1 MHTCII
7 IFCIVFNACSSLR
20 PAEVFIYEIRAM
32 NPPALGQSS
41 ALFPKLELAGGGGKA
56 AVLLSGS
63 TGLTSSDM
71 ELQKML
77 IDERMR
83 CENHKTNYQTLKVE
97 HTRLQDEYTRAQSEL
112 KRLLSDRQVAQ
123 EKQQLLLAELR
134 GELLDKTHELEE
146 LRLQVL
152 TPQRLE
158 LLKAQVQQELE
169 APIRERFNKL
179 QEEAENY
186 RSEYNKLRY
195 DLTFLKSEF
204 DHQKEEHI
212 RVLEERRIRHE
223 ADVARLE
230 RDKEDLAAQLQSGN
244 PARDGKRVE
253 ALLREK
259 AQLHQRLKGLEA
271 EVTELRAERNNSGAQ
286 AENVQR
292 IQIRQLAE
300 SQAAVKALEAE
311 KQSIRMQ
318 LDRTESELRLSQE
331 QNTLL
336 TGKLH
341 KAEREIH
348 SLNSQIEEMKHT
360 HKLDLSNVKLECVRA
375 KGELERDRD
384 TLQCQVEGLQSDIE
398 VLKSALERNKELISE
413 KEREMV
419 RRVQAAREEEIHKM
433 ATLQEE
439 KLELEN
445 RLSELEQ
452 QRALQ
457 EASGNSQ
464 KEEWEERLRAA
475 QLGEESVRK
484 ELQNLRVKIQ
494 QQGQQLEELE
504 TLRAESA
511 DLRRQNAE
519 LNLQIGTL
527 SHSESELLDTNSRL
541 RESLERVREDLR
553 STRTQMER
561 TQQEAERLVEERQV
575 EWLEEKHKLQEKEA
589 ELREKYSQAKERLQ
603 RAAFAQKKR
612 KTMTELKENKLQDKI
627 QLLEAKIEELE
638 IEASTARKK
647 SSYSEEHAQLSK
659 RLKEL
664 QRRHNEFRRL
674 LLGNQMTS
682 STPLAQSLLIPA
694 ESIFLNIQE
703 DQHQRELSVLRR
715 RLEELE
721 NSQQQQL
728 EELAAPLDRDRERLS
743 SPRDALPDLS

>member
-1 MHTCII
+1 
-7 IFCIVFNACSSLR
+7 
-20 PAEVFIYEIRAM
+20 M

-41 ALFPKLELAGGGGKA
+41 ALFPNLEPAGGGGKT

-63 TGLTSSDM
+63 MGLTSSDM

-134 GELLDKTHELEE
+134 GELLDKTRELEE

-152 TPQRLE
+152 SPQRLE

-169 APIRERFNKL
+169 APVRERFNKL

-204 DHQKEEHI
+204 DHQKEEHV

-230 RDKEDLAAQLQSGN
+230 RDKENLAAQLQSGD

-271 EVTELRAERNNSGAQ
+271 EVTELRAKRNNSGAQ

-300 SQAAVKALEAE
+300 SQAAVKALE
-311 KQSIRMQ
+311 
-318 LDRTESELRLSQE
+318 
-331 QNTLL
+331 
-336 TGKLH
+336 
-341 KAEREIH
+341 
-348 SLNSQIEEMKHT
+348 IEEMKHT
-360 HKLDLSNVKLECVRA
+360 HKLELSNLKLECVRA
-375 KGELERDRD
+375 KGDLERDRD
-384 TLQCQVEGLQSDIE
+384 TLQCQVEGKQTSSSFIYFLGTYFTIISVSLSVLGLQSDIE
-398 VLKSALERNKELISE
+398 VMKSALERNKELISE

-419 RRVQAAREEEIHKM
+419 RRVQAAREDEIHKM
-433 ATLQEE
+433 ASLQEE

-457 EASGNSQ
+457 EAAGSSQ
-464 KEEWEERLRAA
+464 KEEWDERLRAA

-484 ELQNLRVKIQ
+484 ELQNLRVKVQ
-494 QQGQQLEELE
+494 QQSQQLEELE
-504 TLRAESA
+504 SLRAENA

-541 RESLERVREDLR
+541 RESLERVREELR
-553 STRTQMER
+553 STRTQIER
-561 TQQEAERLVEERQV
+561 TQQEAERLVEERRV
-575 EWLEEKHKLQEKEA
+575 EWLEEKHKLQEGEA

-694 ESIFLNIQE
+694 ESIFSNIQE

-743 SPRDALPDLS
+743 SPRDVLPDLS

>member
-1 MHTCII
+1 MDK
-7 IFCIVFNACSSLR
+7 
-20 PAEVFIYEIRAM
+20 M
-32 NPPALGQSS
+32 NHPALGQSS
-41 ALFPKLELAGGGGKA
+41 VLFPNLEPAGGGGKA
-56 AVLLSGS
+56 SVLLGS
-63 TGLTSSDM
+63 SAGLISSDM

-83 CENHKTNYQTLKVE
+83 CENHKTNYQTLKAE
-97 HTRLQDEYTRAQSEL
+97 HTRLQDEYTRAQNEL
-112 KRLLSDRQVAQ
+112 KRLLGERQVTQ
-123 EKQQLLLAELR
+123 EKQQLLLAEMR
-134 GELLDKTHELEE
+134 GELLDKTRELEE
-146 LRLQVL
+146 LKLQVP

-158 LLKAQVQQELE
+158 LLRAQVQQELE

-204 DHQKEEHI
+204 DHQKEEHV

-230 RDKEDLAAQLQSGN
+230 HDKEDLAAQLQSGD

-259 AQLHQRLKGLEA
+259 AQLHQRLRGLEA
-271 EVTELRAERNNSGAQ
+271 EVAELRAERNNSGAQ
-286 AENVQR
+286 AENVHR

-300 SQAAVKALEAE
+300 SQATVKALEAE

-341 KAEREIH
+341 KAEREIN
-348 SLNSQIEEMKHT
+348 SLNSQVQEMKHA
-360 HKLDLSNVKLECVRA
+360 HKLELANVKLECVRA
-375 KGELERDRD
+375 KGEMERDRD

-398 VLKSALERNKELISE
+398 VLKETFERNKDLISE

-419 RRVQAAREEEIHKM
+419 RRVQAAREEEINKM

-452 QRALQ
+452 HRALQ
-457 EASGNSQ
+457 EATGNTQ

-484 ELQNLRVKIQ
+484 ELHILRAKVQ

-504 TLRAESA
+504 TLRAENA
-511 DLRRQNAE
+511 DLRRQNADV
-519 LNLQIGTL
+519 NLQIGTL
-527 SHSESELLDTNSRL
+527 SHSESELLETNSRL
-541 RESLERVREDLR
+541 RECLERVREDLR
-553 STRTQMER
+553 SARTQMER
-561 TQQEAERLVEERQV
+561 MQQEAERLVDERRV
-575 EWLEEKHKLQEKEA
+575 EWLEEKHKLQDKEA
-589 ELREKYSQAKERLQ
+589 ELRDKYSQAKERLQ

-612 KTMTELKENKLQDKI
+612 KTITELKEKKLQDKI

-638 IEASTARKK
+638 IEASTAKKK

-682 STPLAQSLLIPA
+682 TPLAPSLLIPA
-694 ESIFLNIQE
+694 DSIFSNIQE
-703 DQHQRELSVLRR
+703 EQHQRELSVLRR
-715 RLEELE
+715 RLEDLE
-721 NSQQQQL
+721 SSQQQQL
-728 EELAAPLDRDRERLS
+728 EELSAPLDRDRDRERLP

>member
-1 MHTCII
+1 MH
-7 IFCIVFNACSSLR
+7 
-20 PAEVFIYEIRAM
+20 EM

-41 ALFPKLELAGGGGKA
+41 ALFPNLQHAGGGGKA
-56 AVLLSGS
+56 AVLLGGL

-83 CENHKTNYQTLKVE
+83 CENHKTNYQTLKAE

-134 GELLDKTHELEE
+134 GELLDKTRELEE
-146 LRLQVL
+146 LKLQVL

-158 LLKAQVQQELE
+158 LLRAQVQQELE

-204 DHQKEEHI
+204 DHQKEEHA

-230 RDKEDLAAQLQSGN
+230 HDKEDLATQLQSGD
-244 PARDGKRVE
+244 PARNGKRVE

-259 AQLHQRLKGLEA
+259 AQLHQRLKSLEA

-341 KAEREIH
+341 KAEREIN
-348 SLNSQIEEMKHT
+348 SLSSQVEEMKHT
-360 HKLDLSNVKLECVRA
+360 HKLELSNVKLEGVRA
-375 KGELERDRD
+375 KGEIERDRD

-398 VLKSALERNKELISE
+398 VMKSALERNKDLISE
-413 KEREMV
+413 REREMV

-457 EASGNSQ
+457 EATGNSQ

-484 ELQNLRVKIQ
+484 ELQNLRAKVQ

-504 TLRAESA
+504 TSRAENA
-511 DLRRQNAE
+511 DLRQQNAE
-519 LNLQIGTL
+519 LNLQIGAL
-527 SHSESELLDTNSRL
+527 SHSESEILDTNNRL

-553 STRTQMER
+553 SARTQMER
-561 TQQEAERLVEERQV
+561 TQQEAERLVEERRV
-575 EWLEEKHKLQEKEA
+575 EWLEEKHKLQDREA

-638 IEASTARKK
+638 IEASTAKKK
-647 SSYSEEHAQLSK
+647 SSYSEEHTQLSK

-674 LLGNQMTS
+674 LLGNQITS
-682 STPLAQSLLIPA
+682 STPLAQSLFIPT
-694 ESIFLNIQE
+694 ESIFSNIQE
-703 DQHQRELSVLRR
+703 EQHQRELCVLRR

-728 EELAAPLDRDRERLS
+728 EELAAPLDRERLS
-743 SPRDALPDLS
+743 SPRDVLPELS

>member
-1 MHTCII
+1 MDK
-7 IFCIVFNACSSLR
+7 
-20 PAEVFIYEIRAM
+20 M
-32 NPPALGQSS
+32 NPPALGQAS
-41 ALFPKLELAGGGGKA
+41 ALFPDLEPPGGVGKA
-56 AVLLSGS
+56 TVLLGGS

-71 ELQKML
+71 EFQKML

-97 HTRLQDEYTRAQSEL
+97 HTRLQDQYTRAQNEL
-112 KRLLSDRQVAQ
+112 KRLLSDRQVTQ

-134 GELLDKTHELEE
+134 GELLDKTRDLEE
-146 LRLQVL
+146 LKLQVL

-158 LLKAQVQQELE
+158 LLRAQVQQELE

-204 DHQKEEHI
+204 DHQKEEHA

-230 RDKEDLAAQLQSGN
+230 HDKEDLATQLQSGD

-259 AQLHQRLKGLEA
+259 AQLHQRLRGLEA

-341 KAEREIH
+341 KAEREIN
-348 SLNSQIEEMKHT
+348 SLNSQVEEMKHT
-360 HKLDLSNVKLECVRA
+360 HKLELSNVKLECVRS
-375 KGELERDRD
+375 KGELERERD
-384 TLQCQVEGLQSDIE
+384 MLQCQVEGLQSDIE
-398 VLKSALERNKELISE
+398 VMKSALERNKELISE

-452 QRALQ
+452 QKALQ
-457 EASGNSQ
+457 EVTGNSQ

-484 ELQNLRVKIQ
+484 ELQNLRTKVQ

-504 TLRAESA
+504 TLKAENA
-511 DLRRQNAE
+511 DLRQQIAE
-519 LNLQIGTL
+519 LNLQVGTL
-527 SHSESELLDTNSRL
+527 SHSESELLDTNNRL

-553 STRTQMER
+553 SARTQMER
-561 TQQEAERLVEERQV
+561 TQQEAERLVEERRV
-575 EWLEEKHKLQEKEA
+575 EWLEEKHKLQDIEA

-612 KTMTELKENKLQDKI
+612 KTMTELKENKLKDKI
-627 QLLEAKIEELE
+627 QLLEAKIAELE
-638 IEASTARKK
+638 IEASAEKKK

-659 RLKEL
+659 RLREL

-682 STPLAQSLLIPA
+682 STPLAQSLLIPN
-694 ESIFLNIQE
+694 ESIFSNIQE
-703 DQHQRELSVLRR
+703 EQHQRELCVLRR

>member
-1 MHTCII
+1 
-7 IFCIVFNACSSLR
+7 
-20 PAEVFIYEIRAM
+20 M
-32 NPPALGQSS
+32 NPAALGQSS
-41 ALFPKLELAGGGGKA
+41 ALFPNLELVGGGGKA

-112 KRLLSDRQVAQ
+112 KRLLSDRQAAQ

-134 GELLDKTHELEE
+134 GELLDKTRELEE

-169 APIRERFNKL
+169 TPIRERFNKL

-204 DHQKEEHI
+204 DHQKEEHV

-230 RDKEDLAAQLQSGN
+230 RDKEDLATQLQSGD

-259 AQLHQRLKGLEA
+259 TQLHQRLKGLEA

-341 KAEREIH
+341 KAEREIS
-348 SLNSQIEEMKHT
+348 SLNSQIEELKHT

-398 VLKSALERNKELISE
+398 VLKSALEKNKELISE

-419 RRVQAAREEEIHKM
+419 RRVQAAREEEIHKI

-439 KLELEN
+439 K
-445 RLSELEQ
+445 
-452 QRALQ
+452 
-457 EASGNSQ
+457 
-464 KEEWEERLRAA
+464 
-475 QLGEESVRK
+475 
-484 ELQNLRVKIQ
+484 VKIQ

-504 TLRAESA
+504 TLRAENA

-553 STRTQMER
+553 SARTQMER
-561 TQQEAERLVEERQV
+561 TQQEAERLVEERRV
-575 EWLEEKHKLQEKEA
+575 EWLEEKHKLLEKEA

-638 IEASTARKK
+638 IEASTVRKK

>member
-1 MHTCII
+1 
-7 IFCIVFNACSSLR
+7 
-20 PAEVFIYEIRAM
+20 M

-41 ALFPKLELAGGGGKA
+41 ALFPNLEPAGGGGKA

-63 TGLTSSDM
+63 TGLGSSDM

-83 CENHKTNYQTLKVE
+83 CENHKTNYQTLKAE

-112 KRLLSDRQVAQ
+112 KRLLGDRHVSQ
-123 EKQQLLLAELR
+123 EKQQLLMAELR
-134 GELLDKTHELEE
+134 GELLDKTRELEE

-204 DHQKEEHI
+204 DHQKEEHV

-230 RDKEDLAAQLQSGN
+230 HDKEDLAAQLQSGD
-244 PARDGKRVE
+244 PSRDGKRVE

-341 KAEREIH
+341 KAEREIN
-348 SLNSQIEEMKHT
+348 SLSSQIEEMKHT

-384 TLQCQVEGLQSDIE
+384 TLHCQVEGLQSDIE

-433 ATLQEE
+433 AVLQEE

-445 RLSELEQ
+445 RLSEFEQ

-457 EASGNSQ
+457 EATGSFQ

-475 QLGEESVRK
+475 QLSEESVRK

-504 TLRAESA
+504 TSRAESA
-511 DLRRQNAE
+511 DLKRQNAE
-519 LNLQIGTL
+519 LNLQIGAL
-527 SHSESELLDTNSRL
+527 SHSESELLDTNGRL

-553 STRTQMER
+553 SARAQMER
-561 TQQEAERLVEERQV
+561 TQQEAERLVEERRV
-575 EWLEEKHKLQEKEA
+575 EWLEEKHKLQEREE

-647 SSYSEEHAQLSK
+647 SYSEEHAQLSK

-694 ESIFLNIQE
+694 ESIFSNIQE

-728 EELAAPLDRDRERLS
+728 EELTAPLDRDRERLS
-743 SPRDALPDLS
+743 SPRDVLPDFS

>member
-1 MHTCII
+1 I
-7 IFCIVFNACSSLR
+7 
-20 PAEVFIYEIRAM
+20 
-32 NPPALGQSS
+32 
-41 ALFPKLELAGGGGKA
+41 
-56 AVLLSGS
+56 GS

-123 EKQQLLLAELR
+123 EKQQLLLAELG
-134 GELLDKTHELEE
+134 GELLDKTRELEE

-204 DHQKEEHI
+204 DHQKEEHV

-384 TLQCQVEGLQSDIE
+384 TLQCQVEGNIE

-553 STRTQMER
+553 SARTQMER
-561 TQQEAERLVEERQV
+561 TQQEAERLVEERRV

-638 IEASTARKK
+638 IEASTARKYFRLQK

>member
-1 MHTCII
+1 
-7 IFCIVFNACSSLR
+7 
-20 PAEVFIYEIRAM
+20 
-32 NPPALGQSS
+32 
-41 ALFPKLELAGGGGKA
+41 LFPQ
-56 AVLLSGS
+56 SGS

-123 EKQQLLLAELR
+123 EKQQLLLAELG
-134 GELLDKTHELEE
+134 GELLDKTRELEE

-204 DHQKEEHI
+204 DHQKEEHV

-384 TLQCQVEGLQSDIE
+384 TLQCQVEGNIE

-484 ELQNLRVKIQ
+484 ELQNLRQ
-494 QQGQQLEELE
+494 
-504 TLRAESA
+504 ASSESFIS
-511 DLRRQNAE
+511 QNAE

-553 STRTQMER
+553 SARTQMER
-561 TQQEAERLVEERQV
+561 TQQEAERLVEERRV

-638 IEASTARKK
+638 IEASTARKYFRLQK

>member
-1 MHTCII
+1 MT
-7 IFCIVFNACSSLR
+7 ASLD
-20 PAEVFIYEIRAM
+20 
-32 NPPALGQSS
+32 L
-41 ALFPKLELAGGGGKA
+41 GGGKT

-63 TGLTSSDM
+63 MGLTSSDM

-134 GELLDKTHELEE
+134 GELLDKTRELEE

-152 TPQRLE
+152 SPQRLE

-169 APIRERFNKL
+169 APVRERFNKL

-204 DHQKEEHI
+204 DHQKEEHV

-230 RDKEDLAAQLQSGN
+230 RDKENLAAQLQSGD

-271 EVTELRAERNNSGAQ
+271 EVTELRAKRNNSGAQ

-311 KQSIRMQ
+311 KQSIHMQ

-360 HKLDLSNVKLECVRA
+360 HKLELSNLKLECVRA
-375 KGELERDRD
+375 KGDLERDRD

-398 VLKSALERNKELISE
+398 VMKSALERNKELISE

-419 RRVQAAREEEIHKM
+419 RRVQAAREDEIHKM
-433 ATLQEE
+433 ASLQEE

-457 EASGNSQ
+457 EAAGSSQ
-464 KEEWEERLRAA
+464 KEEWDERLRAA

-484 ELQNLRVKIQ
+484 ELQNLRQASSGVKVQ
-494 QQGQQLEELE
+494 QQSQQLEELE
-504 TLRAESA
+504 SL
-511 DLRRQNAE
+511 RQNAE

-541 RESLERVREDLR
+541 RESLERVREELR
-553 STRTQMER
+553 STRTQIER
-561 TQQEAERLVEERQV
+561 TQQEAERLVEERRV
-575 EWLEEKHKLQEKEA
+575 EWLEEKHKLQEGEA

-638 IEASTARKK
+638 IEASTARK
-647 SSYSEEHAQLSK
+647 YFQHAQLSK

-694 ESIFLNIQE
+694 ESIFSNIQE

-743 SPRDALPDLS
+743 SPRDVLPDLS

>member
-1 MHTCII
+1 
-7 IFCIVFNACSSLR
+7 
-20 PAEVFIYEIRAM
+20 M
-32 NPPALGQSS
+32 NPPSLGQSS
-41 ALFPKLELAGGGGKA
+41 ALFPNPEPAAGGAKA
-56 AVLLSGS
+56 SVLLGGS
-63 TGLTSSDM
+63 AGLTSSDM

-97 HTRLQDEYTRAQSEL
+97 HTRLQDEYSRAQNEL

-134 GELLDKTHELEE
+134 GEMLDKTRELEE
-146 LRLQVL
+146 IKLQVL

-158 LLKAQVQQELE
+158 LLRAQVQQELE

-186 RSEYNKLRY
+186 RSEYNKVRY

-204 DHQKEEHI
+204 DHQKEEHA
-212 RVLEERRIRHE
+212 RVLEERRMRHE

-230 RDKEDLAAQLQSGN
+230 RDKEDLAAQLQSGD

-259 AQLHQRLKGLEA
+259 AQLHQRLRGLEA

-300 SQAAVKALEAE
+300 SKATVKALEAE

-318 LDRTESELRLSQE
+318 LDRTDSELCLSQE
-331 QNTLL
+331 QNTVL

-341 KAEREIH
+341 KAERESN
-348 SLNSQIEEMKHT
+348 SLKSQVEEMKHA
-360 HKLDLSNVKLECVRA
+360 HKLELSNVKLECVRA
-375 KGELERDRD
+375 KGEIERERD
-384 TLQCQVEGLQSDIE
+384 TLHSQVDGLQSDVE
-398 VLKSALERNKELISE
+398 VLKATLERNKDLLSE

-419 RRVQAAREEEIHKM
+419 RKVQAVREEEIHKM
-433 ATLQEE
+433 AALQEE

-445 RLSELEQ
+445 RLSELEK

-475 QLGEESVRK
+475 QLGEESARK
-484 ELQNLRVKIQ
+484 EMQNLRAKVQ
-494 QQGQQLEELE
+494 QQIQQLEELE
-504 TLRAESA
+504 TLKAENT
-511 DLRRQNAE
+511 DLRRQSAE
-519 LNLQIGTL
+519 LNLQIGSL
-527 SHSESELLDTNSRL
+527 SHSENELLETNNRL

-553 STRTQMER
+553 SARTQMER
-561 TQQEAERLVEERQV
+561 TQQEAERLVEERRV
-575 EWLEEKHKLQEKEA
+575 EWLEEKHKLQDREA
-589 ELREKYSQAKERLQ
+589 ELREKYSLAKERLQ
-603 RAAFAQKKR
+603 RAASAQKKR
-612 KTMTELKENKLQDKI
+612 KTMNELKEKKLQEKI
-627 QLLEAKIEELE
+627 HLLEAKIAELE
-638 IEASTARKK
+638 IEASAAQKK
-647 SSYSEEHAQLSK
+647 PSYSEEHAQLNK

-664 QRRHNEFRRL
+664 QKRHNEFRRL

-682 STPLAQSLLIPA
+682 TPLAPSLFIPA
-694 ESIFLNIQE
+694 ESIFSNIQE
-703 DQHQRELSVLRR
+703 EQHQRELSVLRR
-715 RLEELE
+715 RLEDLE
-721 NSQQQQL
+721 SSQQQQM
-728 EELAAPLDRDRERLS
+728 EELAPPLDRERDSKAHGTPLLTS
-743 SPRDALPDLS
+743 DLS

>member
-1 MHTCII
+1 
-7 IFCIVFNACSSLR
+7 
-20 PAEVFIYEIRAM
+20 M
-32 NPPALGQSS
+32 NPPALRQSS
-41 ALFPKLELAGGGGKA
+41 ALFPNLEPAGGGGKA
-56 AVLLSGS
+56 PVLLSGS
-63 TGLTSSDM
+63 MGLTSSDM

-134 GELLDKTHELEE
+134 GELLDKTRELEE

-169 APIRERFNKL
+169 TPVRERFNKL

-204 DHQKEEHI
+204 DHQKEEHG

-223 ADVARLE
+223 ADVVRLE
-230 RDKEDLAAQLQSGN
+230 RDKEDLAAQLQSGD

-311 KQSIRMQ
+311 KQSIHMQ
-318 LDRTESELRLSQE
+318 LDRTESELRLSLE

-341 KAEREIH
+341 KAEREIN

-360 HKLDLSNVKLECVRA
+360 HKLELSNLKLECVRA
-375 KGELERDRD
+375 KGDLERDRE

-398 VLKSALERNKELISE
+398 VMKSVLERNKELISE

-419 RRVQAAREEEIHKM
+419 RRVQAAREEDIHKM
-433 ATLQEE
+433 AALQEE

-457 EASGNSQ
+457 EAAGSSQ

-475 QLGEESVRK
+475 QLGEESVRR
-484 ELQNLRVKIQ
+484 ELQNLRVKVQ
-494 QQGQQLEELE
+494 QQSQQLEELE
-504 TLRAESA
+504 NLRAENA

-541 RESLERVREDLR
+541 RESLERVREELR
-553 STRTQMER
+553 STRTQIER
-561 TQQEAERLVEERQV
+561 TQQEAERLVEERRV
-575 EWLEEKHKLQEKEA
+575 EWLEEKHKLQEREA

-647 SSYSEEHAQLSK
+647 SSYSEEHTQLSK

-694 ESIFLNIQE
+694 ESIFSNIQE

-721 NSQQQQL
+721 NSQQKQL
-728 EELAAPLDRDRERLS
+728 EELAAPLDRDRDQERLS
-743 SPRDALPDLS
+743 SPRDVLPDLS

>member
-1 MHTCII
+1 HSQTTR
-7 IFCIVFNACSSLR
+7 NASSC
-20 PAEVFIYEIRAM
+20 
-32 NPPALGQSS
+32 
-41 ALFPKLELAGGGGKA
+41 
-56 AVLLSGS
+56 AVLKARGKFSPWLSCSDNVNGS

-112 KRLLSDRQVAQ
+112 KRLLSDRQAAQ

-134 GELLDKTHELEE
+134 GELLDKTRELEE

-169 APIRERFNKL
+169 TPIRERFNKL

-204 DHQKEEHI
+204 DHQKEEHV

-230 RDKEDLAAQLQSGN
+230 RDKEDLATQLQSGD

-259 AQLHQRLKGLEA
+259 TQLHQRLKGLEA

-341 KAEREIH
+341 KAEREIS
-348 SLNSQIEEMKHT
+348 SLNSQIEELKHT

-398 VLKSALERNKELISE
+398 VLKSALEKNKELISE

-419 RRVQAAREEEIHKM
+419 RRVQAAREEEIHKI

-445 RLSELEQ
+445 HLSELEQ

-464 KEEWEERLRAA
+464 KEEWEECLRAA
-475 QLGEESVRK
+475 QLAEESVRK
-484 ELQNLRVKIQ
+484 ELQNLRQASSGVKIQ

-504 TLRAESA
+504 TLRAENA

-553 STRTQMER
+553 SARTQMER
-561 TQQEAERLVEERQV
+561 TQQEAERLVEERRV
-575 EWLEEKHKLQEKEA
+575 EWLEEKHKLLEKEA

-638 IEASTARKK
+638 IEASTVRKK

-721 NSQQQQL
+721 NIL
-728 EELAAPLDRDRERLS
+728 IIDMNVPKR
-743 SPRDALPDLS
+743 

>member
-1 MHTCII
+1 
-7 IFCIVFNACSSLR
+7 
-20 PAEVFIYEIRAM
+20 M

-41 ALFPKLELAGGGGKA
+41 ALFPNLELAGGGGKA
-56 AVLLSGS
+56 TVLLGGS
-63 TGLTSSDM
+63 SGLTSSDM

-134 GELLDKTHELEE
+134 GELLDKTRELEE

-158 LLKAQVQQELE
+158 LLRAQVQQELE

-204 DHQKEEHI
+204 DHQKEEHA
-212 RVLEERRIRHE
+212 RVLEERLIRHE

-230 RDKEDLAAQLQSGN
+230 RDKEDLAAQLQSGD
-244 PARDGKRVE
+244 PARNGKRVE
-253 ALLREK
+253 GLLREK

-292 IQIRQLAE
+292 IQIRQLTE
-300 SQAAVKALEAE
+300 TQAAVKSLEAE

-341 KAEREIH
+341 KAEREIN
-348 SLNSQIEEMKHT
+348 SLSSQVEEMKHT
-360 HKLDLSNVKLECVRA
+360 HKLELSNVKLECVRA
-375 KGELERDRD
+375 KGEIERDRD

-398 VLKSALERNKELISE
+398 VMKSALERNKDLISE

-433 ATLQEE
+433 ASLQEE

-445 RLSELEQ
+445 HLSELEQ

-457 EASGNSQ
+457 EATGNSQ

-475 QLGEESVRK
+475 QLGEEAKV
-484 ELQNLRVKIQ
+484 Q

-504 TLRAESA
+504 TSRAENA

-553 STRTQMER
+553 SARTQMER
-561 TQQEAERLVEERQV
+561 TQQEAERLVEERRV

-612 KTMTELKENKLQDKI
+612 KTMTELKEKKLQDKI

-638 IEASTARKK
+638 IEASTAKKK

-694 ESIFLNIQE
+694 ESIFSNIQE
-703 DQHQRELSVLRR
+703 EQHQRELCVLRR

-743 SPRDALPDLS
+743 SPQDVLPDLS

>member
-1 MHTCII
+1 
-7 IFCIVFNACSSLR
+7 
-20 PAEVFIYEIRAM
+20 M

-41 ALFPKLELAGGGGKA
+41 ALFPNLQPAGLVGKT
-56 AVLLSGS
+56 AVLLAGS

-134 GELLDKTHELEE
+134 GELLDKTRELEE

-158 LLKAQVQQELE
+158 LLRAQVQQELE

-204 DHQKEEHI
+204 DHQKEEHA

-230 RDKEDLAAQLQSGN
+230 HDKEDLAAQLQSGD
-244 PARDGKRVE
+244 PARNGKRVE

-259 AQLHQRLKGLEA
+259 AQLHQRLRGLEA

-341 KAEREIH
+341 KAEREIN
-348 SLNSQIEEMKHT
+348 SLSSQVEEMKHT
-360 HKLDLSNVKLECVRA
+360 HKLELSNVKLECVRA
-375 KGELERDRD
+375 KGEMERDRD

-398 VLKSALERNKELISE
+398 VMKSALERNKDLISE

-457 EASGNSQ
+457 EATGNSQ

-484 ELQNLRVKIQ
+484 ELQNLRAKVQ
-494 QQGQQLEELE
+494 QLGQQLEELE
-504 TLRAESA
+504 TSRAENA

-553 STRTQMER
+553 SARTQMER
-561 TQQEAERLVEERQV
+561 TQQEAERLVEERRV
-575 EWLEEKHKLQEKEA
+575 EWLEEKHRLQDREA

-603 RAAFAQKKR
+603 RAAFAQKRR
-612 KTMTELKENKLQDKI
+612 KVMTEVKENKLQDKI

-638 IEASTARKK
+638 IEASTAKKK

-694 ESIFLNIQE
+694 ESIFSNIQE
-703 DQHQRELSVLRR
+703 EQHQRELCVLRR

-728 EELAAPLDRDRERLS
+728 EELAAPLNRDRERLS
-743 SPRDALPDLS
+743 SPRDVFPDLS

>member
-1 MHTCII
+1 
-7 IFCIVFNACSSLR
+7 
-20 PAEVFIYEIRAM
+20 M

-41 ALFPKLELAGGGGKA
+41 ALFQNLEPAGGGGKT

-63 TGLTSSDM
+63 MGLTSSDM

-112 KRLLSDRQVAQ
+112 KHLLSDRQVAQ

-134 GELLDKTHELEE
+134 GELLDKTRELEE

-152 TPQRLE
+152 SPQRLE

-169 APIRERFNKL
+169 APVRERFNKL

-204 DHQKEEHI
+204 DHQKEEHV

-230 RDKEDLAAQLQSGN
+230 RDKENLAAQLQSGD

-271 EVTELRAERNNSGAQ
+271 EVTELRAERNNSKFHFLSLSFY
-286 AENVQR
+286 
-292 IQIRQLAE
+292 IFI
-300 SQAAVKALEAE
+300 KAFEE
-311 KQSIRMQ
+311 KQSIHMQ

-331 QNTLL
+331 QNTVL

-341 KAEREIH
+341 KVEREIH

-360 HKLDLSNVKLECVRA
+360 HKLELSNLKLECVRA
-375 KGELERDRD
+375 KGDLERDRD

-398 VLKSALERNKELISE
+398 VMKSALERNKELISE

-419 RRVQAAREEEIHKM
+419 RRVQAAREDEIHKM
-433 ATLQEE
+433 ASLQEE

-457 EASGNSQ
+457 EAAGSSQ
-464 KEEWEERLRAA
+464 KEEWDERLRAA

-484 ELQNLRVKIQ
+484 ELQNLRVKVQ

-504 TLRAESA
+504 SL
-511 DLRRQNAE
+511 RQNAE

-541 RESLERVREDLR
+541 RESLERVREELR
-553 STRTQMER
+553 STRTQIER
-561 TQQEAERLVEERQV
+561 TQQEAERLVEERRV
-575 EWLEEKHKLQEKEA
+575 EWLEEKHKLQEREA

-694 ESIFLNIQE
+694 ESIFSNIQE

-743 SPRDALPDLS
+743 SPWDVLPDLS

>member
-1 MHTCII
+1 MDY
-7 IFCIVFNACSSLR
+7 FF
-20 PAEVFIYEIRAM
+20 
-32 NPPALGQSS
+32 
-41 ALFPKLELAGGGGKA
+41 
-56 AVLLSGS
+56 LSGS

-134 GELLDKTHELEE
+134 GELLDKTRELEE

-169 APIRERFNKL
+169 APIRERFSKL

-204 DHQKEEHI
+204 DHQKEEHA

-230 RDKEDLAAQLQSGN
+230 RDKEDLAAQLQSGD

-300 SQAAVKALEAE
+300 SQAVVKALEAE
-311 KQSIRMQ
+311 KQSIHMQ

-341 KAEREIH
+341 KAEREI
-348 SLNSQIEEMKHT
+348 NSFNIQMKHT
-360 HKLDLSNVKLECVRA
+360 HKLELSNLKLECVRA

-384 TLQCQVEGLQSDIE
+384 ALQCQVEGLQSDIE
-398 VLKSALERNKELISE
+398 VMKSAFERNKELISE
-413 KEREMV
+413 KEHEMV

-457 EASGNSQ
+457 EAAGSSQ
-464 KEEWEERLRAA
+464 KEEWEEHLRAA

-484 ELQNLRVKIQ
+484 ELQNLRVKVQ

-504 TLRAESA
+504 SLRAENA

-527 SHSESELLDTNSRL
+527 SHSENELLDTNSRL
-541 RESLERVREDLR
+541 RESLERVREELR
-553 STRTQMER
+553 STRTQLER
-561 TQQEAERLVEERQV
+561 TQQEAERYTLLQV
-575 EWLEEKHKLQEKEA
+575 EWLEEKHKLQEREA
-589 ELREKYSQAKERLQ
+589 ELLEKYSQAKERLQ

-638 IEASTARKK
+638 IEASTARK
-647 SSYSEEHAQLSK
+647 YFRLHK

-664 QRRHNEFRRL
+664 QRRHNEFHHL

-694 ESIFLNIQE
+694 ESIFSNIQE

-721 NSQQQQL
+721 NML
-728 EELAAPLDRDRERLS
+728 FFNWGEGLLKLT
-743 SPRDALPDLS
+743 

>member
-1 MHTCII
+1 M
-7 IFCIVFNACSSLR
+7 R
-20 PAEVFIYEIRAM
+20 PGF
-32 NPPALGQSS
+32 
-41 ALFPKLELAGGGGKA
+41 
-56 AVLLSGS
+56 LLSGS
-63 TGLTSSDM
+63 TGLISSDM

-112 KRLLSDRQVAQ
+112 KRLLSDRQAAQ

-134 GELLDKTHELEE
+134 GELLDKTRELEE

-169 APIRERFNKL
+169 TPIRERFNKL

-204 DHQKEEHI
+204 DHQKEEHV

-230 RDKEDLAAQLQSGN
+230 RDKEDLATQLQSGD

-259 AQLHQRLKGLEA
+259 TQLHQRLKGLEA

-341 KAEREIH
+341 KAEREIS
-348 SLNSQIEEMKHT
+348 SLNSQIEELKHT

-384 TLQCQVEGLQSDIE
+384 TLQLSFSLSGLQSDIE

-419 RRVQAAREEEIHKM
+419 RRVQAAREEEIHKI

-445 RLSELEQ
+445 HLSELEQ

-464 KEEWEERLRAA
+464 KEEWEECLRAA
-475 QLGEESVRK
+475 QLAEESVRK
-484 ELQNLRVKIQ
+484 ELQNLRQASSGSFI
-494 QQGQQLEELE
+494 
-504 TLRAESA
+504 S
-511 DLRRQNAE
+511 

-553 STRTQMER
+553 SARTQMER
-561 TQQEAERLVEERQV
+561 TQQEAERLVEERRV
-575 EWLEEKHKLQEKEA
+575 EWLEEKHKLLEKEA

-638 IEASTARKK
+638 IEASTVRKK

-674 LLGNQMTS
+674 LLGYKSAAVPS
-682 STPLAQSLLIPA
+682 SSLSFPPLHPTHL
-694 ESIFLNIQE
+694 FLHFLSQE

-743 SPRDALPDLS
+743 SPRDVLPDLS

>member
-1 MHTCII
+1 
-7 IFCIVFNACSSLR
+7 
-20 PAEVFIYEIRAM
+20 M
-32 NPPALGQSS
+32 NPPALGQST
-41 ALFPKLELAGGGGKA
+41 ALFPNPEPAAGSGRA
-56 AVLLSGS
+56 AVFLGGSG
-63 TGLTSSDM
+63 GLTSSDM

-83 CENHKTNYQTLKVE
+83 CENHKTNYQTLKEE
-97 HTRLQDEYTRAQSEL
+97 HTRLQDEYTRAQNEL
-112 KRLLSDRQVAQ
+112 KRLLGDRQVGQ

-134 GELLDKTHELEE
+134 GELLDKTRELEE
-146 LRLQVL
+146 LKLQVL

-158 LLKAQVQQELE
+158 LLRAQVQQELE

-186 RSEYNKLRY
+186 RSEYNKVRY

-204 DHQKEEHI
+204 EHQKEEHT
-212 RVLEERRIRHE
+212 RLLEERRIRHE
-223 ADVARLE
+223 ADVVRLE
-230 RDKEDLAAQLQSGN
+230 RDKEELATQLQSGD

-259 AQLHQRLKGLEA
+259 AQLHQRLRGLEA

-300 SQAAVKALEAE
+300 SHSTIKTLEAE

-341 KAEREIH
+341 KVEREIN
-348 SLNSQIEEMKHT
+348 SLKSQVEELKHT
-360 HKLDLSNVKLECVRA
+360 HKLELSNVKLDCVRT
-375 KGELERDRD
+375 KGEIERERDI
-384 TLQCQVEGLQSDIE
+384 LHSQVEGLQSDVE
-398 VLKSALERNKELISE
+398 VLKATLERNKDLISE

-419 RRVQAAREEEIHKM
+419 RRVQAAREEEIHRM
-433 ATLQEE
+433 AALQEE

-445 RLSELEQ
+445 HLSELEQ
-452 QRALQ
+452 KRALQ
-457 EASGNSQ
+457 EATGNSQ

-475 QLGEESVRK
+475 QLGEESARK
-484 ELQNLRVKIQ
+484 ELQNLRAKVHQ
-494 QQGQQLEELE
+494 LVQQLEELE
-504 TLRAESA
+504 TLRAENT
-511 DLRRQNAE
+511 DLRRQSAE

-527 SHSESELLDTNSRL
+527 SHSESELLETNSRL

-553 STRTQMER
+553 SARTQMER
-561 TQQEAERLVEERQV
+561 IQQEAERLVEERRV
-575 EWLEEKHKLQEKEA
+575 EWLEEKHKLQERDA
-589 ELREKYSQAKERLQ
+589 ELREKYSQTKERLQ

-612 KTMTELKENKLQDKI
+612 KTMNELKEKKLQDKV
-627 QLLEAKIEELE
+627 QLLKAKIEELE
-638 IEASTARKK
+638 IEASAAQKK
-647 SSYSEEHAQLSK
+647 SSYSEEHAQLNK

-682 STPLAQSLLIPA
+682 TPLVPSLLIPA
-694 ESIFLNIQE
+694 ESIFTNLQE
-703 DQHQRELSVLRR
+703 EQHQRELSVLRR
-715 RLEELE
+715 RLEDLE
-721 NSQQQQL
+721 YSQQQQM
-728 EELAAPLDRDRERLS
+728 EELAPPLDRERDSQAHGTPFLTS
-743 SPRDALPDLS
+743 DLS

>member
-1 MHTCII
+1 
-7 IFCIVFNACSSLR
+7 
-20 PAEVFIYEIRAM
+20 M
-32 NPPALGQSS
+32 NPAALGQSS
-41 ALFPKLELAGGGGKA
+41 ALFPNLELVGGGGKA

-63 TGLTSSDM
+63 TGLISSDM

-112 KRLLSDRQVAQ
+112 KRLLSDRQAAQ

-134 GELLDKTHELEE
+134 GELLDKTRELEE

-169 APIRERFNKL
+169 TPIRERFNKL

-204 DHQKEEHI
+204 DHQKEEHV

-230 RDKEDLAAQLQSGN
+230 RDKEDLATQLQSGD

-259 AQLHQRLKGLEA
+259 TQLHQRLKGLEA

-341 KAEREIH
+341 KAEREIS
-348 SLNSQIEEMKHT
+348 SLNSQIEELKHT

-384 TLQCQVEGLQSDIE
+384 TLQLSFSLSGLQSDIE

-419 RRVQAAREEEIHKM
+419 RRVQAAREEEIHKI

-445 RLSELEQ
+445 HLSELEQ

-464 KEEWEERLRAA
+464 KEEWEECLRAA
-475 QLGEESVRK
+475 QLAEESVRK
-484 ELQNLRVKIQ
+484 ELQNLRQASSGSFI
-494 QQGQQLEELE
+494 
-504 TLRAESA
+504 S
-511 DLRRQNAE
+511 

-553 STRTQMER
+553 SARTQMER
-561 TQQEAERLVEERQV
+561 TQQEAERLVEERRV
-575 EWLEEKHKLQEKEA
+575 EWLEEKHKLLEKEA

-638 IEASTARKK
+638 IEASTVRKK

-674 LLGNQMTS
+674 LLGYKSAAVPS
-682 STPLAQSLLIPA
+682 SSLSFPPLHPTHL
-694 ESIFLNIQE
+694 FLHFLSQE

-743 SPRDALPDLS
+743 SPRDVLPDLS

>member
-1 MHTCII
+1 NFIHT
-7 IFCIVFNACSSLR
+7 
-20 PAEVFIYEIRAM
+20 
-32 NPPALGQSS
+32 
-41 ALFPKLELAGGGGKA
+41 FPDSTTHKI
-56 AVLLSGS
+56 SGS

-97 HTRLQDEYTRAQSEL
+97 NTSRLQDEYTRAQSEL

-134 GELLDKTHELEE
+134 GELLDKTRELEE

-204 DHQKEEHI
+204 DHQKEEHT

-223 ADVARLE
+223 VARLE
-230 RDKEDLAAQLQSGN
+230 RDKEDLAAQLESGD

-311 KQSIRMQ
+311 KQSIHMQ

-341 KAEREIH
+341 KAEREI
-348 SLNSQIEEMKHT
+348 NSFNIQIEEMKHT
-360 HKLDLSNVKLECVRA
+360 HKLELSNLKLECVRA

-398 VLKSALERNKELISE
+398 VMKSAFERNKELISE
-413 KEREMV
+413 KEHEMV

-457 EASGNSQ
+457 EAAGSSQ
-464 KEEWEERLRAA
+464 KEEWEEHLRAA

-484 ELQNLRVKIQ
+484 ELLNLRVKVQ

-504 TLRAESA
+504 SLRAENA
-511 DLRRQNAE
+511 DLRRQTAE

-527 SHSESELLDTNSRL
+527 SHSENDLLDTNSRL
-541 RESLERVREDLR
+541 RESLERVREELR
-553 STRTQMER
+553 STRTQLER

-575 EWLEEKHKLQEKEA
+575 EWLEEKHKLQEREA

-638 IEASTARKK
+638 IEASTARK
-647 SSYSEEHAQLSK
+647 YFRLHK

-664 QRRHNEFRRL
+664 QRRHNEFHRL

-743 SPRDALPDLS
+743 SPRDVLPDLS

>member
-1 MHTCII
+1 M
-7 IFCIVFNACSSLR
+7 
-20 PAEVFIYEIRAM
+20 EQM
-32 NPPALGQSS
+32 NPAALGQSS
-41 ALFPKLELAGGGGKA
+41 ALFPNLELVGGGGKA

-63 TGLTSSDM
+63 TGLISSDM

-112 KRLLSDRQVAQ
+112 KRLLSDRQAAQ

-134 GELLDKTHELEE
+134 GELLDKTRELEE

-169 APIRERFNKL
+169 TPIRERFNKL

-204 DHQKEEHI
+204 DHQKEEHV

-230 RDKEDLAAQLQSGN
+230 RDKEDLATQLQSGD

-259 AQLHQRLKGLEA
+259 TQLHQRLKGLEA

-341 KAEREIH
+341 KAEREIS
-348 SLNSQIEEMKHT
+348 SLNSQIEELKHT

-419 RRVQAAREEEIHKM
+419 RRVQAAREEEIHKI

-445 RLSELEQ
+445 HLSELEQ

-464 KEEWEERLRAA
+464 KEEWEECLRAA
-475 QLGEESVRK
+475 QLAEESVRK

-504 TLRAESA
+504 TLRAENA

-553 STRTQMER
+553 SARTQMER
-561 TQQEAERLVEERQV
+561 TQQEAERLVEERRV
-575 EWLEEKHKLQEKEA
+575 EWLEEKHKLLEKEA

-638 IEASTARKK
+638 IEASTVRKK

-721 NSQQQQL
+721 NIL
-728 EELAAPLDRDRERLS
+728 IIDMNVPKR
-743 SPRDALPDLS
+743 

>member
-1 MHTCII
+1 
-7 IFCIVFNACSSLR
+7 
-20 PAEVFIYEIRAM
+20 
-32 NPPALGQSS
+32 
-41 ALFPKLELAGGGGKA
+41 
-56 AVLLSGS
+56 
-63 TGLTSSDM
+63 
-71 ELQKML
+71 ML

-134 GELLDKTHELEE
+134 GELLDKTRELEE

-152 TPQRLE
+152 SPQRLE

-169 APIRERFNKL
+169 APVRERFNKL

-204 DHQKEEHI
+204 DHQKEEHV

-230 RDKEDLAAQLQSGN
+230 RDKENLAAQLQSGD

-311 KQSIRMQ
+311 KQSIHMQ

-348 SLNSQIEEMKHT
+348 SLNSQVREYSLKMKHT
-360 HKLDLSNVKLECVRA
+360 HKLELSNLKLECVRA
-375 KGELERDRD
+375 KGDLERDRD

-398 VLKSALERNKELISE
+398 VMKSALERNKELISE

-419 RRVQAAREEEIHKM
+419 RRVQAAREDEIHKM
-433 ATLQEE
+433 ASLQEE

-457 EASGNSQ
+457 EAAGSSQ
-464 KEEWEERLRAA
+464 KEEWDERLRAA

-484 ELQNLRVKIQ
+484 ELQNLRFHVTQIICFVNCVYQ
-494 QQGQQLEELE
+494 
-504 TLRAESA
+504 
-511 DLRRQNAE
+511 QNAE

-541 RESLERVREDLR
+541 RESLERVREELR
-553 STRTQMER
+553 STRTQIER
-561 TQQEAERLVEERQV
+561 TQQEAERLVEERRV
-575 EWLEEKHKLQEKEA
+575 EWLEEKHKLQEGEA

-603 RAAFAQKKR
+603 RAAFAQKKVV
-612 KTMTELKENKLQDKI
+612 
-627 QLLEAKIEELE
+627 
-638 IEASTARKK
+638 
-647 SSYSEEHAQLSK
+647 SK
-659 RLKEL
+659 
-664 QRRHNEFRRL
+664 FY
-674 LLGNQMTS
+674 
-682 STPLAQSLLIPA
+682 
-694 ESIFLNIQE
+694 NI
-703 DQHQRELSVLRR
+703 LFG
-715 RLEELE
+715 
-721 NSQQQQL
+721 
-728 EELAAPLDRDRERLS
+728 A
-743 SPRDALPDLS
+743 

>member
-1 MHTCII
+1 
-7 IFCIVFNACSSLR
+7 
-20 PAEVFIYEIRAM
+20 M
-32 NPPALGQSS
+32 NPAALGQSS
-41 ALFPKLELAGGGGKA
+41 ALFPNLELVGGGGKA

-112 KRLLSDRQVAQ
+112 KRLLSDRQAAQ

-134 GELLDKTHELEE
+134 GELLDKTRELEE

-169 APIRERFNKL
+169 TPIRERFNKL

-204 DHQKEEHI
+204 DHQKEEHV

-230 RDKEDLAAQLQSGN
+230 RDKEDLATQLQSGD

-259 AQLHQRLKGLEA
+259 TQLHQRLKGLEA

-341 KAEREIH
+341 KAEREIS
-348 SLNSQIEEMKHT
+348 SLNSQIEELKHT

-384 TLQCQVEGLQSDIE
+384 TLQLSFSLSGLQSDIE
-398 VLKSALERNKELISE
+398 VLKSALEKNKELISE

-419 RRVQAAREEEIHKM
+419 RRVQAAREEEIHKI

-445 RLSELEQ
+445 HLSELEQ

-464 KEEWEERLRAA
+464 KEEWEECLRAA
-475 QLGEESVRK
+475 QLAEESVRK
-484 ELQNLRVKIQ
+484 ELQNLRQASSGSFI
-494 QQGQQLEELE
+494 
-504 TLRAESA
+504 S
-511 DLRRQNAE
+511 

-553 STRTQMER
+553 SARTQMER
-561 TQQEAERLVEERQV
+561 TQQEAERLVEERRV
-575 EWLEEKHKLQEKEA
+575 EWLEEKHKLLEKEA

-638 IEASTARKK
+638 IEASTVRKK

-674 LLGNQMTS
+674 LLGYKSAAVPS
-682 STPLAQSLLIPA
+682 SSLSFPPLHPTHL
-694 ESIFLNIQE
+694 FLHFLSQE

>member
-1 MHTCII
+1 S
-7 IFCIVFNACSSLR
+7 NDGRPLPPLSLGSCR
-20 PAEVFIYEIRAM
+20 VLNRT
-32 NPPALGQSS
+32 L
-41 ALFPKLELAGGGGKA
+41 A

-63 TGLTSSDM
+63 TGLISSDM

-134 GELLDKTHELEE
+134 GELLDKTRELEE

-158 LLKAQVQQELE
+158 LLKAQVQQEME

-204 DHQKEEHI
+204 DHQKEEHV

-300 SQAAVKALEAE
+300 SQAAVKALE
-311 KQSIRMQ
+311 

-336 TGKLH
+336 TSKLH

-504 TLRAESA
+504 ALRAESA
-511 DLRRQNAE
+511 DLRRQNTE

-561 TQQEAERLVEERQV
+561 TQQEAERLVEERRV

-674 LLGNQMTS
+674 LLGYKSATFPS
-682 STPLAQSLLIPA
+682 SSLSFPPFHPTHL
-694 ESIFLNIQE
+694 FLHFLSQE

-721 NSQQQQL
+721 NIHSIRIIDFI
-728 EELAAPLDRDRERLS
+728 AAFYF
-743 SPRDALPDLS
+743 

>member
-1 MHTCII
+1 M
-7 IFCIVFNACSSLR
+7 R
-20 PAEVFIYEIRAM
+20 PGF
-32 NPPALGQSS
+32 
-41 ALFPKLELAGGGGKA
+41 
-56 AVLLSGS
+56 LLSGS

-112 KRLLSDRQVAQ
+112 KRLLSDRQAAQ

-134 GELLDKTHELEE
+134 GELLDKTRELEE

-169 APIRERFNKL
+169 TPIRERFNKL

-204 DHQKEEHI
+204 DHQKEEHV

-230 RDKEDLAAQLQSGN
+230 RDKEDLATQLQSGD

-259 AQLHQRLKGLEA
+259 TQLHQRLKGLEA

-341 KAEREIH
+341 KAEREIS
-348 SLNSQIEEMKHT
+348 SLNSQIEELKHT

-384 TLQCQVEGLQSDIE
+384 TLQLSFSLSGLQSDIE
-398 VLKSALERNKELISE
+398 VLKSALEKNKELISE

-419 RRVQAAREEEIHKM
+419 RRVQAAREEEIHKI

-445 RLSELEQ
+445 HLSELEQ

-464 KEEWEERLRAA
+464 KEEWEECLRAA
-475 QLGEESVRK
+475 QLAEESVRK
-484 ELQNLRVKIQ
+484 ELQNLRQASSGSFI
-494 QQGQQLEELE
+494 
-504 TLRAESA
+504 S
-511 DLRRQNAE
+511 

-553 STRTQMER
+553 SARTQMER
-561 TQQEAERLVEERQV
+561 TQQEAERLVEERRV
-575 EWLEEKHKLQEKEA
+575 EWLEEKHKLLEKEA

-638 IEASTARKK
+638 IEASTVRKK

-674 LLGNQMTS
+674 LLGYKSAAVPS
-682 STPLAQSLLIPA
+682 SSLSFPPLHPTHL
-694 ESIFLNIQE
+694 FLHFLSQE

>member
-1 MHTCII
+1 MPL
-7 IFCIVFNACSSLR
+7 FPYSFSFLSAVDQ
-20 PAEVFIYEIRAM
+20 M
-32 NPPALGQSS
+32 NPPALGHAS
-41 ALFPKLELAGGGGKA
+41 ALFPNLEPAGGVGNPR
-56 AVLLSGS
+56 VLLGGS

-97 HTRLQDEYTRAQSEL
+97 HTRLQDEYTRAQNEL
-112 KRLLSDRQVAQ
+112 KRLLSDRQVTQ

-134 GELLDKTHELEE
+134 GELLDKTRDLEE
-146 LRLQVL
+146 LKLQLL

-158 LLKAQVQQELE
+158 LLRAQVQQELE

-186 RSEYNKLRY
+186 RSDYNKLRY
-195 DLTFLKSEF
+195 DFTFLKSEF
-204 DHQKEEHI
+204 DHQKEEHA

-223 ADVARLE
+223 ADVVRLE
-230 RDKEDLAAQLQSGN
+230 HDKEDLATQLQSGD

-259 AQLHQRLKGLEA
+259 AQLHQRLRGLEA

-341 KAEREIH
+341 KAEREIN
-348 SLNSQIEEMKHT
+348 SLNSQVEEMKHT
-360 HKLDLSNVKLECVRA
+360 QKLELSNVKLECVRS
-375 KGELERDRD
+375 KGEIERERD

-398 VLKSALERNKELISE
+398 VMKSALERNKELISE

-419 RRVQAAREEEIHKM
+419 RRVQAAREEDIHKM
-433 ATLQEE
+433 AALQEE

-445 RLSELEQ
+445 RLSEIEQ
-452 QRALQ
+452 QKALQ
-457 EASGNSQ
+457 EATGNSQ
-464 KEEWEERLRAA
+464 KEEWEDRLRAA

-484 ELQNLRVKIQ
+484 ELQNLRAKVQ

-504 TLRAESA
+504 TLRAENA
-511 DLRRQNAE
+511 DLRRQIAE

-527 SHSESELLDTNSRL
+527 SHSESELLDTNNRL
-541 RESLERVREDLR
+541 RESLERVKEDLR
-553 STRTQMER
+553 SARTQMER

-575 EWLEEKHKLQEKEA
+575 EWLEEKHKLQDREA

-627 QLLEAKIEELE
+627 QLLEAKIAELE
-638 IEASTARKK
+638 IEASAEKKK

-682 STPLAQSLLIPA
+682 STPLAQSLLIPN
-694 ESIFLNIQE
+694 ESIFSNIQE
-703 DQHQRELSVLRR
+703 EQHQRELCLLRR

-728 EELAAPLDRDRERLS
+728 EELSAPLDRDRERLS